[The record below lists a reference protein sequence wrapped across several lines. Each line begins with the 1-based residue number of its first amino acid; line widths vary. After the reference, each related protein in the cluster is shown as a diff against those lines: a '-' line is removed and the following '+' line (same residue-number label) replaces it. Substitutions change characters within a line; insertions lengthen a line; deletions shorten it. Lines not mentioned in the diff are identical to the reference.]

1 MSNNEITWSN
11 GQWSDTSAPLIG
23 ATDHAFWMATTVFD
37 GARSIQGHTPDLDLH
52 CERLNRSAI
61 TLGMEPVMTPQQTV
75 DLVHEGLKK
84 LSHSTDY
91 YIKLLYFAPGGFIQ
105 PDPATSQ
112 LAIHIFESPMPDDS
126 GFSATFSEFLRP
138 DPSMA
143 PTDAKASCLYP
154 NTQRILRE
162 ASARGFDNAI
172 VLDAK
177 GKIAE
182 FAVANL
188 WIVRD
193 GIVLT
198 PELNGTF
205 LNGITRRRVMQLLRD
220 DGIEVREASLTPQD
234 VLDADEVFSTGNYG
248 KVLHCNRIDDRHYAH
263 GPIETRAHEL
273 YMAYTKRN

>member
-1 MSNNEITWSN
+1 MSNHEITWSN

-172 VLDAK
+172 VLDSK

-193 GIVLT
+193 GVVLT

>member
-61 TLGMEPVMTPQQTV
+61 TLGMEPVMTPKQTV

-172 VLDAK
+172 VLDSK

-193 GIVLT
+193 GVVLT

>member
-75 DLVHEGLKK
+75 ELVHEGLKK

-172 VLDAK
+172 VLDSK

-193 GIVLT
+193 GVVLT

>member
-75 DLVHEGLKK
+75 ELVHEGLKK

-162 ASARGFDNAI
+162 ASARGFDNVI
-172 VLDAK
+172 VLDSK

-193 GIVLT
+193 GVVLT

>member
-75 DLVHEGLKK
+75 ELVHEGLKK

-172 VLDAK
+172 VLDSK

-193 GIVLT
+193 GVVLT

-248 KVLHCNRIDDRHYAH
+248 KVLHCNGIDDRHYAH

-273 YMAYTKRN
+273 YMAYTERN

>member
-91 YIKLLYFAPGGFIQ
+91 YIKLLYFASGGFIQ

-172 VLDAK
+172 VLDSK

-193 GIVLT
+193 GVVLT

>member
-1 MSNNEITWSN
+1 MSKNEITWSN
-11 GQWSDTSAPLIG
+11 GQWNSTSAPLIG

-52 CERLNRSAI
+52 CERLNRSAL
-61 TLGMEPVMTPQQTV
+61 TLGMEPVITPQQTV
-75 DLVHEGLKK
+75 DLVREGLKK
-84 LSHSTDY
+84 LSHTTDY
-91 YIKLLYFAPGGFIQ
+91 YIKLLYFAPGGFLL
-105 PDPATSQ
+105 PDPTTTQ
-112 LAIHIFESPMPDDS
+112 LAIHIFESPLPADS

-154 NTQRILRE
+154 NTQRILRD

-172 VLDAK
+172 VLDSK
-177 GKIAE
+177 GKVAE

-193 GIVLT
+193 GVVLT

-205 LNGITRRRVMQLLRD
+205 LNGITRQRVMQLLRD
-220 DGIEVREASLTPQD
+220 DGFEVREASLTPQD
-234 VLDADEVFSTGNYG
+234 VLDADEVFSTGNNG
-248 KVLHCNRIDDRHYAH
+248 KVLHCNRIDERRYAR
-263 GPIETRAHEL
+263 GPVETRAHEL
-273 YMAYTKRN
+273 YMAYTERN

>member
-1 MSNNEITWSN
+1 TP
-11 GQWSDTSAPLIG
+11 G
-23 ATDHAFWMATTVFD
+23 FD
-37 GARSIQGHTPDLDLH
+37 GARSIQGHPPHLDVP
-52 CERLNRSAI
+52 CSRLVRSAVL
-61 TLGMEPVMTPQQTV
+61 LGMEPVRTPQQTV

-84 LSHSTDY
+84 LSHPTDY

-105 PDPATSQ
+105 PDPSTSQ

-172 VLDAK
+172 VLDSN

-182 FAVANL
+182 F
-188 WIVRD
+188 
-193 GIVLT
+193 
-198 PELNGTF
+198 
-205 LNGITRRRVMQLLRD
+205 
-220 DGIEVREASLTPQD
+220 
-234 VLDADEVFSTGNYG
+234 
-248 KVLHCNRIDDRHYAH
+248 
-263 GPIETRAHEL
+263 
-273 YMAYTKRN
+273 

>member
-37 GARSIQGHTPDLDLH
+37 GARSIHGHTPDLDLH

-84 LSHSTDY
+84 LSHTTDY

-112 LAIHIFESPMPDDS
+112 LAIHIFESPMPEDS

-154 NTQRILRE
+154 NTQRILRD

-172 VLDAK
+172 VLDSK
-177 GKIAE
+177 GKVAE

-193 GIVLT
+193 GVVLT

-220 DGIEVREASLTPQD
+220 DGLDVREVSLTPQD

-248 KVLHCNRIDDRHYAH
+248 KVLHCNRIDDHHYAH
-263 GPIETRAHEL
+263 GPVETRAREL
-273 YMAYTKRN
+273 YMAYTERN

>member
-172 VLDAK
+172 VLDSK

-193 GIVLT
+193 GVVLT

-220 DGIEVREASLTPQD
+220 DGIEVREASLTPQN

-273 YMAYTKRN
+273 YMAYTQRN